1 MSDGGL
7 RFEGDPGQSAGDGR
21 SHRYLNAPA
30 APEDAPD
37 GTVSSQIALLS
48 EEGLDDATIAAQL
61 GFSIGTV
68 NAWRTQLTHEGAA
81 NLPPKLDLAANR
93 AALQPLKREALRD
106 QVVRAIR
113 DAIIQGKLRPG
124 EKVPEGDLAQQLTV
138 SRTPIREAIRVL
150 EGQGL
155 VEVNP
160 KRGTYIAMPD
170 RADAADGLAVRAAL
184 EILAVQQAIE
194 RADENDWNELC
205 GKLEEILDGMAA
217 ASKSGDIIRG
227 VELDIEFHATL
238 MKASRNRHLWRS
250 WHAVGIPFLVWFPER
265 ELYPTSPPDL
275 VERHR
280 EVLDAIMT
288 QDPQVC
294 ADAIRIHLSQ
304 KLADITL

>member
-1 MSDGGL
+1 MSDGRL
-7 RFEGDPGQSAGDGR
+7 RAESDPGQRAGSGR
-21 SHRYLNAPA
+21 SGRFLNAPA

-37 GTVSSQIALLS
+37 GIVSTQIALLS

-61 GFSIGTV
+61 GFSVGAV
-68 NAWRTQLTHEGAA
+68 KARKTQLTREGAG
-81 NLPPKLDLAANR
+81 NLPPKLDLAGNQ

-194 RADENDWNELC
+194 RSDESDWNGLC
-205 GKLEEILDGMAA
+205 GKLEEILEGMSD
-217 ASKSGDIIRG
+217 ASNSGDIIRG

-265 ELYPTSPPDL
+265 ELYPSSPPDL
-275 VERHR
+275 VGRHR

-288 QDPQVC
+288 QDPQTC

-304 KLADITL
+304 KLADITP

>member
-1 MSDGGL
+1 MSDGGPHS
-7 RFEGDPGQSAGDGR
+7 GDKPDRSTRDGR
-21 SHRYLNAPA
+21 PEQCSSPPA
-30 APEDAPD
+30 TGDAPD
-37 GTVSSQIALLS
+37 AAVSTQIALLS
-48 EEGLDDATIAAQL
+48 EEGLDDASIAAQL
-61 GFSIGTV
+61 GYSVGAV
-68 NAWRTQLTHEGAA
+68 KAWRTQLVRERAGG
-81 NLPPKLDLAANR
+81 LPRKLESAGNET
-93 AALQPLKREALRD
+93 ALQPLKREALRD

-184 EILAVQQAIE
+184 EILAVRQAIE
-194 RADENDWNELC
+194 RSDESDWKDLC
-205 GKLEEILDGMAA
+205 EQLGDILEGMSVACA
-217 ASKSGDIIRG
+217 SGDIIRG

-250 WHAVGIPFLVWFPER
+250 WHAIGIPFLVWFPER
-265 ELYPTSPPDL
+265 GALPHFTAGSGRAASRGTGCDPDRGSADL
-275 VERHR
+275 RR
-280 EVLDAIMT
+280 C
-288 QDPQVC
+288 DP
-294 ADAIRIHLSQ
+294 DPSLTQ